1 MYEEQ
6 FCKEAAEGH
15 RKLGRKDEDDD
26 DNSGSSAGGGI
37 VEKAVSKTDSD
48 CGMLVKGTHERQF
61 AYDAHTVLVI

>member
-1 MYEEQ
+1 MDNG
-6 FCKEAAEGH
+6 APSRGAEV
-15 RKLGRKDEDDD
+15 
-26 DNSGSSAGGGI
+26 

>member
-26 DNSGSSAGGGI
+26 DNS
-37 VEKAVSKTDSD
+37 AVAPE
-48 CGMLVKGTHERQF
+48 G
-61 AYDAHTVLVI
+61 VLLKKQYLKPILTAVC